1 MIARTFAPSNKSFPI
16 CMRTLWSG
24 FPPTKRL
31 KPTARVHSS
40 STPFFVLP
48 VSACLRQASVP
59 RSRSRSLV
67 SLQPTR
73 GANCSPHSSRLSRS
87 VTTMAPSS
95 SDHASAQNG
104 TYAPPRVHVLSS
116 QVEKPEPD
124 DRAYRLVRLFDN
136 KLEAL
141 LVHDPK
147 TEKSSAAM
155 DVHVGH
161 LSDPK
166 DFPGL
171 AHALEHCL
179 FLGTNFQQLSIA
191 NFLAQA
197 PRSIRK
203 KTTTK
208 NTSRSTVACQM
219 HSQVRPC
226 FYSKR

>member
-1 MIARTFAPSNKSFPI
+1 MLVACMQLFQPSNNLSRPPPEKFLIELDDSADVRTGNSFPI
-16 CMRTLWSG
+16 CMRALLPG

-48 VSACLRQASVP
+48 AFTCVRQASVP

-67 SLQPTR
+67 SLQATR
-73 GANCSPHSSRLSRS
+73 GTSCSPHSSRLSRS
-87 VTTMAPSS
+87 VTTMTPSS
-95 SDHASAQNG
+95 SDHSSAQNG

-179 FLGTNFQQLSIA
+179 FLGTKFQQV
-191 NFLAQA
+191 FH
-197 PRSIRK
+197 R
-203 KTTTK
+203 
-208 NTSRSTVACQM
+208 
-219 HSQVRPC
+219 
-226 FYSKR
+226 